1 MKFSLDTLLKNA
13 QEKHSR
19 IVFNDDAL
27 SQSDPN
33 QKAFLVVSEY
43 LHSISLFSLV
53 SFIERNVYSKE
64 IADLAISFL
73 YEPSIVNLTN
83 FQTQLFTRYRIL
95 FGQVFPFKF
104 QAKDLLSLYLKK
116 YLQIL
121 EEFKNLAN
129 AERETLN
136 TPEAEKILF
145 EALTFFGNNFNVSV
159 AMLKPS
165 NNVPEGPEFVSI
177 SNGIPLHHKL
187 KSLSHQI
194 EEGMYFIPESG
205 QPLKLNPFLFSENG
219 EYFILR
225 MLTKEG
231 AFCRSLNGK
240 GFRLFLSPQLL
251 LDYGEILFKLGAYE
265 QALVFYR
272 SQGSSNRE
280 ILVVASAL
288 AHCVNSLDLLRQGE
302 PLLAAAELELALAI
316 KPELPVLYHDLSSAY
331 QKGNNLQQAASVI
344 NKLLEKFPI
353 SDEGYIA
360 LGDIYASKG
369 DWARA
374 NRAYEKS
381 LSINPF
387 HPSIAK
393 RKSLIKDKLEA
404 KTQDSQ
410 KAESSIEDFLENFSD
425 KIKEKQRETLFGRE
439 EELKNIIEILSC
451 KDKKNALIVG
461 EAGIGKTLLI
471 EEFISRVNSE
481 EVPSQLKGKKCWL
494 LNAGNLIA
502 GARFRGQF
510 EERVLEVI
518 KKVKEKGDILVV
530 ENIHQ
535 LVGASGSKG
544 GSLDSSS
551 LIKPYLSKGEVT
563 IIGTTDSESFSTIKD
578 KDPSFLKFFH
588 PIMLEELPFEII
600 QQIIIDRKTQYENFH
615 NVTIPPGVFEN
626 VIELVKMSISDRGL
640 PESILDLMD
649 RSCAAAFISFSLNNS
664 PPVVTRELVLQT
676 LSEMSGIS
684 YERLSRLTPQRL
696 LNLEALLA
704 ESVIGQ
710 EEAISKVSR
719 VVRASKL
726 GFDIYPYRPD
736 GVLLFV
742 GPTGVGKTE
751 LAKTLAK
758 VLFGDEE
765 KLIRIDM
772 SEYMERI
779 STSRL
784 IGTSPGYVGYYDPN
798 QLTDKIRKN
807 PYSVMLFD
815 EIEKADPQVLNL
827 FLQIFDAGR
836 LTDGRGRT
844 VRFNH
849 TTVIMTSNLGTDI
862 FVKGKVGYKFSDT
875 FEDDKSHVLREV
887 RKYFT
892 PEFLNRIDE
901 IVVFKP
907 LSEDDVKK
915 IVDLELE
922 DLRKRLKA
930 EGKELILTEKA
941 KSYLAKE
948 GYSYEYGARNLSR
961 VLRREVGEIIA
972 EKALEP
978 QWEEKE
984 IILLD
989 CKEDSLFFSLMER
1002 NDPAVQ
1008 DALVALSLDEEES
1021 IRTE

>member
-1 MKFSLDTLLKNA
+1 MKFSIEALLKNA
-13 QEKHSR
+13 NEKHGK
-19 IVFNDDAL
+19 IVFNDEAI
-27 SQSDPN
+27 SQTDPN
-33 QKAFLVVSEY
+33 QKAFLVICEY
-43 LHSISLFSLV
+43 IHFISLC
-53 SFIERNVYSKE
+53 SFASYLERNVYSKE
-64 IADLAISFL
+64 IAGLSTSFL
-73 YEPSIVNLTN
+73 YEPSIINMTK
-83 FQTQLFTRYRIL
+83 FQTQLFTRYRPL
-95 FGQVFPFKF
+95 FGQIFPFKF
-104 QAKDLLSLYLKK
+104 QAKDLLTLYLKK

-121 EEFKNLAN
+121 DEFCNLAN
-129 AERETLN
+129 SDKDKIN
-136 TPEAEKILF
+136 TPEAEKVLF
-145 EALTFFGNNFNVSV
+145 EALTFFLNNLNSSV

-165 NNVPEGPEFVSI
+165 NNIPEGPDFISI
-177 SNGIPLHHKL
+177 SNEHLIPQKL
-187 KSLSHQI
+187 KALSNQI
-194 EEGMYFIPESG
+194 QEGIYLIPESG
-205 QPLKLNPFLFSENG
+205 QPLKLNPFFFSENG
-219 EYFILR
+219 DFFVLR

-231 AFCRSLNGK
+231 AFCRSLKEN
-240 GFRLFLSPQLL
+240 GFRLFLSPQILL
-251 LDYGEILFKLGAYE
+251 HFAEILFAVGAYE
-265 QALVFYR
+265 QALCFYR

-288 AHCVNSLDLLRQGE
+288 SHCVNSVELLKQGE

-316 KPELPVLYHDLSSAY
+316 KPELPVLYHELSSAY
-331 QKGNNLQQAASVI
+331 HKGNNLQQAASVI
-344 NKLLEKFPI
+344 NKLLERFPI

-374 NRAYEKS
+374 NRAYDKCI
-381 LSINPF
+381 SINPF
-387 HPSIAK
+387 HPSVTK
-393 RKSLIKDKLEA
+393 RKNFIKEKFDA
-404 KTQDSQ
+404 KTS
-410 KAESSIEDFLENFSD
+410 ESVKTEVSIEDFLENLSD
-425 KIKEKQRETLFGRE
+425 KVKEKQRETLFGRD

-461 EAGIGKTLLI
+461 EAGIGKTALV
-471 EEFISRVNSE
+471 EEFVSKVNSK
-481 EVPSQLKGKKCWL
+481 EVPSQIKGKKCYL

-510 EERVLEVI
+510 EERVLDLI
-518 KKVKEKGDILVV
+518 KNIKDKGAILVV

-535 LVGASGSKG
+535 LVGASCSKG
-544 GSLDSSS
+544 SSLDSAS
-551 LIKPYLSKGEVT
+551 LIKPYLSKGEIT
-563 IIGTTDSESFSTIKD
+563 IIGTMDPESYSLIKE

-588 PIMLEELPFEII
+588 PIMMEELPNETIK
-600 QQIIIDRKTQYENFH
+600 QIINDRKKQYENFH
-615 NVTIPPGVFEN
+615 NVTIPSSLFEN
-626 VIELVKMSISDRGL
+626 VIELVKMSITDRSL

-649 RSCAAAFISFSLNNS
+649 RTCAAAFVAFSLNNS
-664 PPVVTRELVLQT
+664 PPVVTRELILQT

-696 LNLEALLA
+696 KNLESLLS
-704 ESVIGQ
+704 ENVIGQ
-710 EEAISKVSR
+710 EEAISKVAR
-719 VVRASKL
+719 VVRACKL
-726 GFDIYPYRPD
+726 GFDIYPCRPD

-758 VLFGDEE
+758 ILFGDEE

-862 FVKGKVGYKFSDT
+862 FIKGKMGFNNSDSYQD
-875 FEDDKSHVLREV
+875 EKSHILREI

-907 LSEDDVKK
+907 LYEEDVKK
-915 IVDLELE
+915 IIDLELK
-922 DLRKRLKA
+922 DLKERLKA
-930 EGKELILTEKA
+930 EGKKLIFTDYAKTYIAKA
-941 KSYLAKE
+941 
-948 GYSYEYGARNLSR
+948 GYSYEFGARNLAR
-961 VLRREVGEIIA
+961 VLRREVSEVIA
-972 EKALEP
+972 EKALELDWKDKDTILIDCINNSLSFSLIERT
-978 QWEEKE
+978 QSVIQDIQSEISFNEKE
-984 IILLD
+984 TKRID
-989 CKEDSLFFSLMER
+989 
-1002 NDPAVQ
+1002 
-1008 DALVALSLDEEES
+1008 
-1021 IRTE
+1021 